1 MFLGGLIL
9 LVIGANTLV
18 RGASKLALSFG
29 ISPLVV
35 GLTIVA
41 FGTSAPEVAV
51 SVGAVLDGKT
61 DIAIGNVVGSNIFN
75 VLFILGIS
83 ALIAPLVVNIQ
94 LIRQE
99 VPIMLGASLLLLAF
113 AFDGKLSFLEGGS
126 LFGLLAAYTVFL
138 VVQSRRETQAA
149 KDEFADAVQP
159 AEAGAWDSHWAT
171 QVGQIAAG
179 LAALVF
185 GSDYLVQAS
194 VSFAQAM
201 GVSDLVIGLTIVAAG
216 TSMPEVA
223 TSIAAAIK
231 GERDIAVGN
240 VVGSN
245 TFNILGCVGL
255 SGLASGAAGLGIA
268 PSVLGSGWLVTAA
281 TAFAKALGVSDLVIG
296 LTIVAAGTS
305 MPEVATSVMAA
316 IKGERD
322 IAVGNVVGSNT
333 FNILGCLGIS
343 GLAAGSAGLGV
354 PAAVLNFDIW
364 VMLAVALACL
374 PVFVTGREIARWE
387 GGVFLLYYTAYVA
400 YLILAAQQHDALGV
414 FSGVMLSFVIPITV
428 VTLVVVMLRPG
439 THASR

>member
-1 MFLGGLIL
+1 MNLLMFVGGLVL
-9 LVIGANTLV
+9 LVVGANALV

-51 SVGAVLDGKT
+51 SVGAVLDGNP

-83 ALIAPLVVNIQ
+83 ALIAPLIVNIQ

-99 VPIMLGASLLLLAF
+99 VPIMLGASLLLLALGL
-113 AFDGKLSFLEGGS
+113 DGKLSLLDGAL
-126 LFGLLAAYTVFL
+126 LFALLVAYTVFL

-149 KDEFADAVQP
+149 KDEYAAEVKP
-159 AEAGAWDSHWAT
+159 AEAGAWDDKLPM
-171 QVGQIAAG
+171 QLLLIVVG

-185 GSDYLVQAS
+185 GSEYLVTAAI
-194 VSFAQAM
+194 SFAKAM

-223 TSIAAAIK
+223 TSI
-231 GERDIAVGN
+231 
-240 VVGSN
+240 
-245 TFNILGCVGL
+245 T
-255 SGLASGAAGLGIA
+255 
-268 PSVLGSGWLVTAA
+268 
-281 TAFAKALGVSDLVIG
+281 
-296 LTIVAAGTS
+296 
-305 MPEVATSVMAA
+305 AA

-333 FNILGCLGIS
+333 FNILGCLGLS
-343 GLAAGSAGLGV
+343 GLVSGDMGLAMA
-354 PAAVLNFDIW
+354 PSLLAFDIW

-374 PVFVTGREIARWE
+374 PVFMTGREIARWE
-387 GGVFLLYYTAYVA
+387 GAVFLGYYVAYVA
-400 YLILAAQQHDALGV
+400 YLIMASQQHAALPA
-414 FSGVMLSFVIPITV
+414 FSGVMMSFVVPITI
-428 VTLVVVMLRPG
+428 VTLVVAMFGSRSKPADPG
-439 THASR
+439 

>member
-1 MFLGGLIL
+1 MNMLMFIGGLIL

-18 RGASKLALSFG
+18 RGASKLAMSFG

-83 ALIAPLVVNIQ
+83 ALIAPLLVNIQ

-99 VPIMLGASLLLLAF
+99 VPIMLGASLLLLALSL
-113 AFDGKLSFLEGGS
+113 DGRLSFLDGGF
-126 LFGLLAAYTVFL
+126 LFVLLVAYTVFL

-149 KDEFADAVQP
+149 KDEFAEEIQP
-159 AEAGAWDSHWAT
+159 AQAGAWDSHWAA
-171 QVGQIAAG
+171 QIGLIAVG
-179 LAALVF
+179 LMALVF

-194 VSFAQAM
+194 VNFAKAM

-223 TSIAAAIK
+223 TSITAAIK

-240 VVGSN
+240 VVGS
-245 TFNILGCVGL
+245 
-255 SGLASGAAGLGIA
+255 S
-268 PSVLGSGWLVTAA
+268 
-281 TAFAKALGVSDLVIG
+281 
-296 LTIVAAGTS
+296 
-305 MPEVATSVMAA
+305 
-316 IKGERD
+316 
-322 IAVGNVVGSNT
+322 T
-333 FNILGCLGIS
+333 FNILGCLGLS
-343 GLAAGSAGLGV
+343 GLVSGNLGLAIA
-354 PAAVLNFDIW
+354 PSLLAFDIW

-374 PVFVTGREIARWE
+374 PVFMTGREIARWE
-387 GGVFLLYYTAYVA
+387 GGVFLGYYIAYMT
-400 YLILAAQQHDALGV
+400 YLILAAQQHDTLQA
-414 FSGVMLSFVIPITV
+414 FSGVMLGFVVPLTV
-428 VTLVVVMLRPG
+428 VTLVVVMIRRPATTDG
-439 THASR
+439 SP